1 MIRLLHLTDLHL
13 GAKFNRLGAKG
24 NVRRKDLS
32 DAFSRAIEFAL
43 SEKNKIDVVL
53 ISGDI
58 FDHHVPPNKEAELFR
73 AEIDRLK
80 KRGINCVIIPGN
92 HDGYEYTDSVWRDEL
107 PWVHLLR
114 EPAMGEPLTIPL
126 NGTDCHFY
134 GFAFDSQLSKPPFD
148 EFKRKESDGFHI
160 ALLHG
165 SLIDGSQFEMHLRN
179 VPLERRKLASSGMD
193 YIALGHYHNF
203 QEVDENG
210 VKIVYP
216 GTLEGLNFGE
226 DGERQLVVV
235 EFSDKG
241 VSLTKESFNKRT
253 LLSDELNLNGSE
265 DAASEVRTKLS
276 ELASENLLLQLKLT
290 GTIGSVLDVAAL
302 RAAYEEQFFYL
313 DLRDET
319 SIVDSEL
326 IKLIQ
331 SENNV
336 RGAFVTMLMDGMDDL
351 DEREK
356 KVRELALRKG
366 LESLGG
372 IG

>member
-1 MIRLLHLTDLHL
+1 M
-13 GAKFNRLGAKG
+13 
-24 NVRRKDLS
+24 
-32 DAFSRAIEFAL
+32 
-43 SEKNKIDVVL
+43 
-53 ISGDI
+53 
-58 FDHHVPPNKEAELFR
+58 
-73 AEIDRLK
+73 
-80 KRGINCVIIPGN
+80 
-92 HDGYEYTDSVWRDEL
+92 
-107 PWVHLLR
+107 
-114 EPAMGEPLTIPL
+114 
-126 NGTDCHFY
+126 
-134 GFAFDSQLSKPPFD
+134 
-148 EFKRKESDGFHI
+148 
-160 ALLHG
+160 
-165 SLIDGSQFEMHLRN
+165 
-179 VPLERRKLASSGMD
+179 
-193 YIALGHYHNF
+193 
-203 QEVDENG
+203 
-210 VKIVYP
+210 
-216 GTLEGLNFGE
+216 EGLNFGE

-313 DLRDET
+313 DLKDET

-331 SENNV
+331 NENNV
-336 RGAFVTMLMDGMDDL
+336 RGTFVTMLMDGINEL
-351 DEREK
+351 DEREI